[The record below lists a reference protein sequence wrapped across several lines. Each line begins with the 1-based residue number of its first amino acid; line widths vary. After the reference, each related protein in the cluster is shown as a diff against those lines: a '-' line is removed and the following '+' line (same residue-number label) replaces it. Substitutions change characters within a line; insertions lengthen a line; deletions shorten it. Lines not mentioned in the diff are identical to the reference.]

1 MPTSLKDTLNLP
13 ATNFPMKADL
23 AQREPARLKHWYDAD
38 LYHKALEKNENGGTF
53 ILHDGPP
60 YANGDIH
67 CGHALNKTLK
77 DIITRYKTM
86 RGFKSPYIPGWDCHG
101 LPIEQ
106 QILKKVGG
114 KIFEM
119 EPVALRKMCAEYAQ
133 SYVDRQRE
141 EFKRLGILGD
151 WDKPYVTFDKHFEV
165 GILSCLLDLVKK
177 GLITKGWKAVHWDPV
192 FRTALAEAEIEY
204 HPHESPSIYVKFPLI
219 DWKKYEPLKDLDVA
233 NVSFVIWT
241 TTPWT
246 IPANLGV
253 CVHPDFDYVALK
265 VGREAYIVAEELMGK
280 FVEDCQIGEEI
291 FKSMDCDCGV
301 LTVHLDIIK
310 EDSRVKRN
318 VVARF
323 KAGCFDRALCKHP
336 IFDDR
341 TSLVMLANHVTLEQ
355 GTGCVH
361 TAPGHGADDFAIG
374 QQYGLPVFVPVDA
387 KGCYTADYPEM
398 QGVFVFD
405 ANEPVVEVL
414 RKKDLLM
421 GHKVI
426 THDYP
431 FSWRSKKPIIFR
443 ATAQWFMKLEEGGVR
458 ERALDIIDNEVK
470 WIPSWGHDRIRGM
483 VERRPEWCISRQRFW
498 GVPIPA
504 IRSKKTGDSILDA
517 RLIEKFIS
525 VVAEKGTDAWYDM
538 PLAAYF
544 PEGFIYEKTG
554 EHTPDD
560 FEKETDTLDVWF
572 DSGSTHVACLEND
585 PRVHSPADMY
595 LEGSDQHR
603 GWFQSSLL
611 TSVGIRNRAPFKTV
625 LTHGFILDGQ
635 GRAMSKS
642 MGNTIDPLELVKK
655 YGADIVRLWV
665 GSLDYT
671 NDCAISTEIMDNTAR
686 SYRDIRNTLR
696 YQLGNLYDFDP
707 AQDIVAPEK
716 LCPLDKWALQ
726 ETAKLVEKVT
736 EAYENYQF
744 HVACNAIVQ
753 YVTVTLSAQYHD
765 ILKDRLYTYGKK
777 WIERRSAQT
786 VLYHSL
792 NTLIR
797 LLAPV
802 LVFTTDEALAYLKGN
817 ADFADGIFADL
828 ESWPTVD
835 PSWKSAEADKIARLL
850 ADVRPLVNDKLEAL
864 RRDKVIG
871 KSVDAAITISGEGDI
886 MDIMKGIAKEWLA
899 ELFIVS
905 AVELSP
911 ASGPLTVSAIHA
923 PGERCPRSLR
933 WVTDLVDTPYGKV
946 SVRDAK
952 ALPAC

>member
-1 MPTSLKDTLNLP
+1 MPKSLKDTLNLP
-13 ATNFPMKADL
+13 TTNFPMKADL
-23 AQREPARLKHWYDAD
+23 ALREPARLARWQDSD
-38 LYHKALEKNENGGTF
+38 LYHKALEKNEKGGTF

-67 CGHALNKTLK
+67 MGHALNKTLK
-77 DIITRYKTM
+77 DIILRYKTM

-106 QILKKVGG
+106 QILKKIGG
-114 KIFEM
+114 RIFDM
-119 EPVALRKMCAEYAQ
+119 PPAQLRQMCAQYAQ
-133 SYVDRQRE
+133 GQVNNQRE
-141 EFKRLGILGD
+141 QFKRLGILGD

-177 GLITKGWKAVHWDPV
+177 GLIVKGYKAVHWDPV

-219 DWKKYEPLKDLDVA
+219 DWKKYEPLKNLAVE

-246 IPANLGV
+246 MPANLGV
-253 CVHPDFDYVALK
+253 ALHPDLDYVAYK
-265 VGREAYIVAEELMGK
+265 VGAEAFIVAEGLLAAFKEGCK
-280 FVEDCQIGEEI
+280 IEGGEVI
-291 FKSMDCDCGV
+291 A
-301 LTVHLDIIK
+301 T
-310 EDSRVKRN
+310 
-318 VVARF
+318 F

-336 IFDDR
+336 IFDNK
-341 TSLVMLANHVTLEQ
+341 TSLVMLASHVTLEQ

-361 TAPGHGADDFAIG
+361 TAPGHGADDFALG

-398 QGVFVFD
+398 QGTFVFD
-405 ANEPVVEVL
+405 ANEPIVEVL
-414 RKKDLLM
+414 RKKGLLL
-421 GHKVI
+421 GYKVI

-458 ERALDIIDNEVK
+458 ERALDIIDHEVK

-517 RLIEKFIS
+517 RLIAKFIE
-525 VVAEKGTDAWYDM
+525 VVAEKGTDAWYNE
-538 PLAAYF
+538 PLANYF
-544 PEGFIYEKTG
+544 PKNFVYAKTG
-554 EHTPDD
+554 ENTPDD

-572 DSGSTHVACLEND
+572 DSGSTHIACLEND
-585 PRVHSPADMY
+585 PRVHSPADLY

-611 TSVGIRNRAPFKTV
+611 TSVGTRNRAPYKTV

-642 MGNTIDPLELVKK
+642 MGNTISPLDLIKK
-655 YGADIVRLWV
+655 YGADVVRLWV

-671 NDCAISTEIMDNTAR
+671 NDCAVSDEIMQNTAR

-696 YQLGNLYDFDP
+696 FQLGNIHDFDP
-707 AQDIVAPEK
+707 SKDLVAPAE

-726 ETAKLVEKVT
+726 ETAKLIERVT

-744 HVACNAIVQ
+744 HVAYNAIVQ
-753 YVTVTLSAQYHD
+753 YTTVILSSQYHD
-765 ILKDRLYTYGKK
+765 ILKDRLYTYGKNWK
-777 WIERRSAQT
+777 ERRSAQT
-786 VLYHSL
+786 VLYYSL
-792 NTLIR
+792 NTLLR

-802 LVFTTDEALAYLKGN
+802 LVFTTDEALSYLK
-817 ADFADGIFADL
+817 ADAEYADGVFADL
-828 ESWPTVD
+828 ESWPAVD
-835 PSWKSAEADKIARLL
+835 PSWKSKDADNVARLL
-850 ADVRPLVNDKLEAL
+850 NEMRPLVNDKLEVL

-871 KSVDAAITISGEGDI
+871 KSVDAAITISGEGDL
-886 MDIMKGIAKEWLA
+886 MDIMQGIAKEWLA

-905 AVELSP
+905 AVELKPSTG
-911 ASGPLTVSAIHA
+911 AITVSAIHA

-933 WVTDLVDTPYGKV
+933 WVTEMVDTPYGKV

-952 ALPAC
+952 ALSTC

>member
-1 MPTSLKDTLNLP
+1 
-13 ATNFPMKADL
+13 MKAGL
-23 AQREPARLKHWYDAD
+23 AEREPERLRRWNEAD
-38 LYHKALEKNENGGTF
+38 LYHKALIKNGKGESF

-67 CGHALNKTLK
+67 MGHALNKTLK
-77 DIITRYKTM
+77 DFILRYKTM
-86 RGFKSPYIPGWDCHG
+86 RGMKAPYIPGWDCHG

-106 QILKKVGG
+106 QILKKIGG

-119 EPVALRKMCAEYAQ
+119 PPVELRKMCAEYAQ

-141 EFKRLGILGD
+141 QFKRLGILGD
-151 WDKPYVTFDKHFEV
+151 WDKPYVTYDKQFEV

-177 GLITKGWKAVHWDPV
+177 GLVAKGYKAVHWDPV

-204 HPHESPSIYVKFPLI
+204 HEHESPSIYVKFPLI
-219 DWKKYEPLKDLDVA
+219 DWKNYEPLHNLSVS

-246 IPANLGV
+246 MPANLGV
-253 CVHPDFDYVALK
+253 CVHPDYDYVALK
-265 VGREAYIVAEELMGK
+265 VGGEAFIIAEGLVDAFKTGCK
-280 FVEDCQIGEEI
+280 IEDCEVIA
-291 FKSMDCDCGV
+291 K
-301 LTVHLDIIK
+301 
-310 EDSRVKRN
+310 
-318 VVARF
+318 F

-336 IFDDR
+336 IFDDK
-341 TSLVMLANHVTLEQ
+341 TSLVMLGNHVTLEQ

-374 QQYGLPVFVPVDA
+374 REYGLPVFVPVDA

-405 ANEPVVEVL
+405 ANDKIVE
-414 RKKDLLM
+414 LLQGKGLLL
-421 GHKVI
+421 GHKKI

-458 ERALDIIDNEVK
+458 ERALNAIDNEVK
-470 WIPSWGHDRIRGM
+470 WIPGWGHDRIRGM

-504 IRSKKTGDSILDA
+504 IRSKKTGDSILNA
-517 RLIEKFIS
+517 ELIANFIKI
-525 VVAEKGTDAWYDM
+525 VAEKGTDAWYDM
-538 PLAAYF
+538 PLEAYF
-544 PEGFIYEKTG
+544 PKGFVYEKTG
-554 EHTPDD
+554 ECTADD

-572 DSGSTHVACLEND
+572 DSGSTHIACLEQD
-585 PRVHSPADMY
+585 ERVHSPADLY

-611 TSVGIRNRAPFKTV
+611 TSIGTRNRAPYKAV

-642 MGNTIDPLELVKK
+642 MGNTISPLDLIKK
-655 YGADIVRLWV
+655 YGADVVRLWV
-665 GSLDYT
+665 STLDYT
-671 NDCAISTEIMDNTAR
+671 NDCAVSEEIMDNTAR

-696 YQLGNLYDFDP
+696 YQLGNLYDFNP
-707 AQDIVAPEK
+707 ATDLVAPAD

-726 ETAKLVEKVT
+726 ETAKLIEKVT

-744 HVACNAIVQ
+744 HVAYNAIVQ
-753 YVTVTLSAQYHD
+753 YTTVTLSAQYHD
-765 ILKDRLYTYGKK
+765 ILKDRLYTYGKDWK
-777 WIERRSAQT
+777 ERRSAQT
-786 VLYHSL
+786 VLFHSFD
-792 NTLIR
+792 TLTR

-802 LVFTTDEALAYLKGN
+802 LVFTTDEAIAYLKGN
-817 ADFADGIFADL
+817 TDFADGIFADL
-828 ESWPTVD
+828 QSWPTGN
-835 PSWKSAEADKIARLL
+835 PAWKSKEADDVARLL
-850 ADVRPLVNDKLEAL
+850 QEMRPLVNDKLEAL

-871 KSVDAAITISGEGDI
+871 KSVDAAITISGEGDLMTI
-886 MDIMKGIAKEWLA
+886 MQGISKEWLA

-911 ASGPLTVSAIHA
+911 SSGPMTVSAAHA

-933 WVTDLVDTPYGKV
+933 WVTELVETPFGKV
-946 SVRDAK
+946 SPRDAK
-952 ALPAC
+952 VLESCR

>member
-13 ATNFPMKADL
+13 TTLFPMKAGL
-23 AQREPARLKHWYDAD
+23 AEREPARLRRWQEAD
-38 LYHKALEKNENGGTF
+38 LYHAALDKNAKGETY

-67 CGHALNKTLK
+67 MGHALNKTLK
-77 DIITRYKTM
+77 DFILRYKTM
-86 RGFKSPYIPGWDCHG
+86 RGYQAPYIPGWDCHG

-106 QILKKVGG
+106 QILKKIGG

-119 EPVALRKMCAEYAQ
+119 PPAELRKMCAEYAQ
-133 SYVDRQRE
+133 GFINRQRE

-151 WDKPYVTFDKHFEV
+151 WDKPYVTFDKTFEV

-177 GLITKGWKAVHWDPV
+177 GLVSKGYKAVHWDPV

-204 HPHESPSIYVKFPLI
+204 HPHESPSIYVKFPLV
-219 DWKKYEPLKDLDVA
+219 DWKKFDALKNLDVDNA
-233 NVSFVIWT
+233 SFVIWT

-246 IPANLGV
+246 MPANLGV
-253 CVHPDFDYVALK
+253 CLHPDYDYVALK
-265 VGREAYIVAEELMGK
+265 VGREAYLVAAGL
-280 FVEDCQIGEEI
+280 VEAFKQGCGIEGGEI
-291 FKSMDCDCGV
+291 
-301 LTVHLDIIK
+301 LAT
-310 EDSRVKRN
+310 
-318 VVARF
+318 F
-323 KAGCFDRALCKHP
+323 KAPQFDRALCKHP
-336 IFDDR
+336 IFDNK
-341 TSLVMLANHVTLEQ
+341 TSLVMLGAHVTLEQ

-374 QQYGLPVFVPVDA
+374 REYGLPVFVPVDA
-387 KGCYTADYPEM
+387 RGCYTADYPEM

-405 ANEPVVEVL
+405 ANDKVVEVL
-414 RKKDLLM
+414 RGKGLLM
-421 GHKVI
+421 GYKKI

-458 ERALDIIDNEVK
+458 ERALTAIDHEVK

-504 IRSKKTGDSILDA
+504 IRSKKTGDSILDE
-517 RLIEKFIS
+517 RIIS
-525 VVAEKGTDAWYDM
+525 AFVKIVAEKGTDAWYSA
-538 PLAAYF
+538 PLADYF
-544 PEGFIYEKTG
+544 PKGFVYEKTG
-554 EHTPDD
+554 ECTPDD

-585 PRVHSPADMY
+585 PRVHSPADLY

-611 TSVGIRNRAPFKTV
+611 TSIGARNRAPFKSV

-642 MGNTIDPLELVKK
+642 MGNTIDPLDLIKK
-655 YGADIVRLWV
+655 YGADILRLWV
-665 GSLDYT
+665 FSLDYT
-671 NDCAISTEIMDNTAR
+671 NDCAISDEIMENTAR

-696 YQLGNLYDFDP
+696 YQLANLSDFDFARDAVP
-707 AQDIVAPEK
+707 VAE

-726 ETAKLVEKVT
+726 ETAKLIEKVT
-736 EAYENYQF
+736 DAFENFQF
-744 HVACNAIVQ
+744 HVASNAIVQ
-753 YVTVTLSAQYHD
+753 YTTVTLSSQYHD
-765 ILKDRLYTYGKK
+765 ILKDRLYTYGKNWK
-777 WIERRSAQT
+777 ERRSAQT
-786 VLYHSL
+786 VLYYSL
-792 NTLIR
+792 DTLLR

-802 LVFTTDEALAYLKGN
+802 LVFTTDEALSFLKGN
-817 ADFADGIFADL
+817 AECVDGVFADL
-828 ESWPTVD
+828 LDWPASH
-835 PSWKSAEADKIARLL
+835 PEWKSPQADAVARLL
-850 ADVRPLVNDKLEAL
+850 SEVRPLVNDRLEVL

-871 KSVDAAITISGEGDI
+871 KSVDAAIVLSGSGELMEI
-886 MDIMKGIAKEWLA
+886 LKGIPAEWLA

-905 AVELSP
+905 AVSLAPSD
-911 ASGPLTVSAIHA
+911 GPLAVCAAHA

-933 WVTDLVDTPYGKV
+933 WVPALVDTPFGRV
-946 SVRDAK
+946 SPRDAK
-952 ALPAC
+952 ALESC